1 MRYHTL
7 ASVGVIS
14 ACLSILDLSVPTG
27 LVGAQMSKS
36 PGKEPLKESM
46 VQGRFL
52 GLKEALEVAL
62 QQHPLLQAAN
72 ANLKAAQARTEQT
85 RSLYYPQVY
94 ADFASAAGVGGINPR
109 FVTPAGSM
117 LRQNLS
123 QYTGGVIASQR
134 LYDFGFTKNLVES
147 SEKAATAQEHDI
159 SSRQALVELNV
170 QRVYLTSLKQRRLVQ
185 IAEDT
190 IRVRGAIKS
199 QVEALYRQQLK
210 SKLDLA
216 FVQVEL
222 TNAESALVKARN
234 DVKSGFANLNRA
246 MGIDGSEDYVLED
259 IPIEVRSLPPLDR
272 LLSSSRSHPELKRA
286 QEQFQSAE
294 AKVRATKKQYL
305 PTVNAIGSAGDYETF
320 DASRPERTG
329 GWWAASA
336 FLSFPLFTGFLIENQ
351 VGEAKA
357 QQAAA
362 SATISDIGQAL
373 TQQVTASYLDLI
385 SLAQQIKL
393 NEDLV
398 RTATEALQLAR
409 ERYKLGLGTVVEVTQ
424 SEVAVTAAQTRL
436 AEAQYDY
443 KISEVTLAYATQGAA
458 VLAKDMTIGSPAVP
472 LPASRDPLDVIAERK
487 Y

>member
-1 MRYHTL
+1 MWNGVPLSYGFV
-7 ASVGVIS
+7 SVC
-14 ACLSILDLSVPTG
+14 ASILSF
-27 LVGAQMSKS
+27 LVATKPAYSQMGKQPAQQSQ
-36 PGKEPLKESM
+36 KESI

-52 GLKEALEVAL
+52 GLKEAVELAL
-62 QQHPLLQAAN
+62 QQHPLVQAAS
-72 ANLKAAQARTEQT
+72 ANLKAAQARTEQS

-134 LYDFGFTKNLVES
+134 LYDFGFTKELVES
-147 SEKAATAQEHDI
+147 SDKAAIAQEQDVNA
-159 SSRQALVELNV
+159 RRAFVELNV

-190 IRVRGAIKS
+190 IRVRGTIRS

-210 SKLDLA
+210 SKLDLD

-222 TNAESALVKARN
+222 TNAEAALVKARN
-234 DVKSGFANLNRA
+234 NLKASFADLNRA
-246 MGIDGSEDYVLED
+246 MGISGSDDYVLED
-259 IPIEVRSLPPLDR
+259 VPTEVRSLPPLDTF
-272 LLSSSRSHPELKRA
+272 LSSSRSHPELKRA
-286 QEQFQSAE
+286 QEQLRSAE
-294 AKVRATKKQYL
+294 AKVRATQKQYL

-320 DASRPERTG
+320 DSSRNERTG

-351 VGEAKA
+351 VVEAKA

-362 SATISDIGQAL
+362 GATTEDIGQIL

-393 NEDLV
+393 NEELV
-398 RTATEALQLAR
+398 KTATEALQLAR
-409 ERYKLGLGTVVEVTQ
+409 ERYKLGLGSVVEVTQ
-424 SEVAVTAAQTRL
+424 SEVGLTAAQTKL
-436 AEAQYDY
+436 AEVQYDY
-443 KISEVTLAYATQGAA
+443 KIAEVTLAYAAA
-458 VLAKDMTIGSPAVP
+458 GRAQLEI
-472 LPASRDPLDVIAERK
+472 DPTPR
-487 Y
+487 

>member
-1 MRYHTL
+1 MWNGIPLSYGFV
-7 ASVGVIS
+7 SVC
-14 ACLSILDLSVPTG
+14 ASILSL
-27 LVGAQMSKS
+27 LVATEPAYSQMGKQPAQQSQ
-36 PGKEPLKESM
+36 KESI

-52 GLKEALEVAL
+52 GLKDALELAL

-134 LYDFGFTKNLVES
+134 LYDFGFTRDLVES
-147 SEKAATAQEHDI
+147 SEKAATAQEEDI
-159 SSRQALVELNV
+159 SSRRVLVELNV

-210 SKLDLA
+210 SKLDLD

-234 DVKSGFANLNRA
+234 NLKAGFADLNRA
-246 MGIDGSEDYVLED
+246 MGVTGSDDYVLED
-259 IPIEVRSLPPLDR
+259 IPTEVRSLPPLDTF
-272 LLSSSRSHPELKRA
+272 LSSSRSHPEMKRA
-286 QEQFQSAE
+286 QEQLRSVE
-294 AKVRATKKQYL
+294 AKVRATQKQYL

-320 DASRPERTG
+320 DSSRNERTG

-336 FLSFPLFTGFLIENQ
+336 VLSFPLFTGFLIENQ
-351 VGEAKA
+351 VAEAKA

-362 SATISDIGQAL
+362 DATTVDIGQVL

-393 NEDLV
+393 NEELV
-398 RTATEALQLAR
+398 KTASEALQLAR
-409 ERYKLGLGTVVEVTQ
+409 ERYKLGLGSVVEVTQ
-424 SEVAVTAAQTRL
+424 SEVGLTAAQTRL

-443 KISEVTLAYATQGAA
+443 KIAEVTLAYAAGGGAQ
-458 VLAKDMTIGSPAVP
+458 LEI
-472 LPASRDPLDVIAERK
+472 DPTLR
-487 Y
+487 

>member
-1 MRYHTL
+1 MRYQPLT
-7 ASVGVIS
+7 SVAVIS
-14 ACLSILDLSVPTG
+14 ACLSMLCLSVSTEIG
-27 LVGAQMSKS
+27 FAQMSKS
-36 PGKEPLKESM
+36 PGKEPPKESL

-52 GLKEALEVAL
+52 ALKEAIELAL
-62 QQHPLLQAAN
+62 QQHPLVQAAN

-94 ADFASAAGVGGINPR
+94 ADFATAGGVGGINPR

-134 LYDFGFTKNLVES
+134 LYDFGFTKDLVES
-147 SEKAATAQEHDI
+147 SDKAAVAQEQDVNA
-159 SSRQALVELNV
+159 RRALVELNV

-190 IRVRGAIKS
+190 IRVRGTIRS

-210 SKLDLA
+210 SKLDLD

-234 DVKSGFANLNRA
+234 NLKAGFADLNRA
-246 MGIDGSEDYVLED
+246 MGVPGSDDYVLED
-259 IPIEVRSLPPLDR
+259 VSTEVRSLPPLDTF
-272 LLSSSRSHPELKRA
+272 LTSSRSHPELKRA
-286 QEQFQSAE
+286 QEQLRSAE
-294 AKVRATKKQYL
+294 AKVRATQKQYL
-305 PTVNAIGSAGDYETF
+305 PTVNAIGSAGDFETF
-320 DASRPERTG
+320 DSSRPERTG

-336 FLSFPLFTGFLIENQ
+336 VLSFPLFTGFLIENQ
-351 VGEAKA
+351 VVEAKA

-362 SATISDIGQAL
+362 GATTEDIGQAL

-393 NEDLV
+393 NEELV
-398 RTATEALQLAR
+398 KTATEGLQLAR
-409 ERYKLGLGTVVEVTQ
+409 ERYKLGLGSVVEVTQ
-424 SEVAVTAAQTRL
+424 SEVALTAAQTKL

-443 KISEVTLAYATQGAA
+443 KIAEVTLAYAAG
-458 VLAKDMTIGSPAVP
+458 GSALLTVEPAV
-472 LPASRDPLDVIAERK
+472 R
-487 Y
+487 

>member
-1 MRYHTL
+1 MRDHAL
-7 ASVGVIS
+7 FGIGVIS
-14 ACLSILDLSVPTG
+14 ASMLLLCLSAPRG
-27 LVGAQMSKS
+27 LALAQMSKS
-36 PGKEPLKESM
+36 PEKEIPKETL

-62 QQHPLLQAAN
+62 QQHPALQVAN

-85 RSLYYPQVY
+85 RSMYYPQVY
-94 ADFASAAGVGGINPR
+94 ADLATAAGVGGINPR

-134 LYDFGFTKNLVES
+134 LYDFGFTKELVES
-147 SEKAATAQEHDI
+147 SDKAAVAQEQDV
-159 SSRQALVELNV
+159 SARRALVELNV
-170 QRVYLTSLKQRRLVQ
+170 QRTYLNSLKHRRLVQ

-210 SKLDLA
+210 SKLDLD

-234 DVKSGFANLNRA
+234 NLKAGFADLNRA
-246 MGIDGSEDYVLED
+246 MGIEGSDDYVLED
-259 IPIEVRSLPPLDR
+259 IPTEVRPLPPLAS
-272 LLSSSRSHPELKRA
+272 LIESSRSHPEQRKA
-286 QEQFQSAE
+286 EEQLRSAE

-305 PTVNAIGSAGDYETF
+305 PTINAIASAGDYETF
-320 DASRPERTG
+320 DRDRHERTG

-336 FLSFPLFTGFLIENQ
+336 VLSFPLFTGFLIENQ
-351 VGEAKA
+351 IHEALA
-357 QQAAA
+357 QKSAAD
-362 SATISDIGQAL
+362 ATTTDIQQVL
-373 TQQVTASYLDLI
+373 TQQITTSYLDLL

-393 NEDLV
+393 NEELV

-409 ERYKLGLGTVVEVTQ
+409 ERYKLGLSSIIEVTQ
-424 SEVAVTAAQTRL
+424 SDVALATVQTKL

-443 KISEVTLAYATQGAA
+443 KIAEATLAYA
-458 VLAKDMTIGSPAVP
+458 
-472 LPASRDPLDVIAERK
+472 ASGNAQLQIDSTVR
-487 Y
+487 